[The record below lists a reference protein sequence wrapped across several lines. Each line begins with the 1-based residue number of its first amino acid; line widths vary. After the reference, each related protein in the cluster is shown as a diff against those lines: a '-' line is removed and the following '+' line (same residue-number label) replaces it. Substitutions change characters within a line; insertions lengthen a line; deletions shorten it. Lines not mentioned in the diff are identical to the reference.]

1 MDQINSGSVFIL
13 HERRHED
20 PMYPPK
26 LRRCPRAMNCISH
39 MWHEGL
45 KYVKDE
51 ERSSIRFMMFKSP
64 ENKPY
69 YWWIDNQTNQI
80 CYDASSSIQEAIFK
94 DNIADFEF
102 EFL

>member
-13 HERRHED
+13 HERRD
-20 PMYPPK
+20 PMFPK
-26 LRRCPRAMNCISH
+26 LRRFPRGMKCISH

-80 CYDASSSIQEAIFK
+80 CYDASSSIQHAIVK
-94 DNIADFEF
+94 DNIADFDF
-102 EFL
+102 VLI